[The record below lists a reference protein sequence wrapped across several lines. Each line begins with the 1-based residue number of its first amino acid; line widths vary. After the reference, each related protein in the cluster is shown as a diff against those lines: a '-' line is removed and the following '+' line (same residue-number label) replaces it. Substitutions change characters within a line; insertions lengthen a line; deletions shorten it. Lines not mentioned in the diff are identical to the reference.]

1 MNFNLFI
8 LNILIT
14 FLLNDEKIRGIL
26 KENS

>member
-14 FLLNDEKIRGIL
+14 FLLSDEKIRGIL